1 VDVLTSAILA
11 SARVAGGIGRSLGAT
26 TVIAMVAQQAN
37 DDDEL
42 DGFAV
47 AVVREEGRW
56 RCTPMKPAALGSL
69 AVAVTELKELRS
81 AGAAFGLLDVD
92 EEFFLVLR
100 PSPRGLALVLSDA
113 TAAVEYDIAAEA
125 LEALHIDVPDLDPD
139 ELDDTEP
146 WPEGDLTLLDDLG
159 LPEAVLRIIVGE
171 TDLYPDEQLAMMAER
186 CGFADELT
194 AAVDAYQR

>member
-1 VDVLTSAILA
+1 MLTSAILA
-11 SARVAGGIGRSLGAT
+11 SAPAAGGIGQSLGAT

-47 AVVREEGRW
+47 AAVREEGRW

-146 WPEGDLTLLDDLG
+146 WSEGDLTLLDDLG

-171 TDLYPDEQLAMMAER
+171 TDLYPDEQLAMIAER